1 MCTIR
6 KLTVTLL
13 AHFTVGKIQ
22 NHQAHRAI
30 KAKQQKHEREQQ
42 QQNQKSAST
51 QCVCVCMLCLAA
63 VDISALDINVYICA
77 FVLLFSLFVF
87 REPVTALA
95 WPLQYSPGR

>member
-51 QCVCVCMLCLAA
+51 QCVCVYALSGGSGHLRAGHQCLYLRFR
-63 VDISALDINVYICA
+63 IA
-77 FVLLFSLFVF
+77 FFSLFF